1 MTPGRGA
8 AYACSF
14 RCLLFYCWLFSELLF
29 GYPVSVMSGKG
40 YVEVKLRGVNKGHA
54 VEKVL
59 RKLSN
64 LHGDVDFILCVG
76 DDR

>member
-1 MTPGRGA
+1 MWKITTPCGGTLSVLSA
-8 AYACSF
+8 FCA
-14 RCLLFYCWLFSELLF
+14 SELLF